1 MKVLSLGS
9 AGSILLL
16 PGVALLFSIAL
27 LPGFMLALSLLL
39 LFGPLLRLLAM
50 VLRCH
55 SGRVSTAL
63 ARFGLVTLLGALLRL
78 LAMLVHRPAGL
89 GRRHAGRMST
99 VLARFGPVTLLSP
112 MLLRLPMLVHLLLR
126 MPMLT
131 RRRAGR
137 CLSSAFRMAILFG
150 LVRPHAVMSLAFAY
164 RLAALA
170 APSARPMIPI
180 TGRVSFSNGS

>member
-63 ARFGLVTLLGALLRL
+63 ARFG
-78 LAMLVHRPAGL
+78 
-89 GRRHAGRMST
+89 
-99 VLARFGPVTLLSP
+99 PVTLLSP

-137 CLSSAFRMAILFG
+137 CLSSAFRMAILFS
-150 LVRPHAVMSLAFAY
+150 LMQPHAVMSLAFAY

-180 TGRVSFSNGS
+180 TGRVSFSNGSRSHAGPTG